1 MREIFPTG
9 TKGSTMK
16 QYRKVLTF
24 GSVVLAVGI
33 VLGFELDSVIS
44 WDNTAESLRKLE
56 DAYLMINERYVQEV
70 SSSQLTESAIHGM
83 LDELDPHSIY
93 IDAEAMTRVREDFEA
108 SFDGIGI
115 AFEIIAG
122 PNGMDTVA
130 VLNPL
135 PGGPSET
142 VGMLSGDRIIAV
154 DDSSAIG
161 FSSGDVERTL
171 KGPRGTRVKVTVRR
185 PGYEEPL
192 DFVITRDRIPF
203 WTMDAHY
210 MLDDETGYIRLNR
223 FARTTYSE
231 FMEGMDV
238 LRQQGMRRL
247 VLDLRDNAGGFMEM
261 AVQIADE
268 FLKDGQMIVEARSR
282 HGEYNQQNYART
294 GDGFEQGPLMVLVN
308 ENSASASEIVA
319 GAVQDHDRALV
330 VGRRTF
336 GKGLVQKQFPLPD
349 GSALRIT
356 ISRFYTPS
364 GRLIQTPYTTGQS
377 DDYYASKLDR
387 YRLEKTLTMSEIQ
400 DTVPD
405 SLKYTT
411 AGGRTVFGGGGILPD
426 VIVYPDSLSGFA
438 RAVIGQSQD
447 NAFARAW
454 LDRNGVAFQEEWG
467 ARRDDFVKDFAFAP
481 GEFDAFLVFLDTH
494 GIHVAPDGSPEL
506 FRTDGEGRWFS
517 RSEVARDRELL
528 MTRIKAR
535 IGQRTYDRGMWYET
549 ISDADQVL
557 QEAMQLWGQVEGASL
572 R

>member
-1 MREIFPTG
+1 
-9 TKGSTMK
+9 MK
-16 QYRKVLTF
+16 QYRKVFTF
-24 GSVVLAVGI
+24 GAVVLTVGI
-33 VLGFELDSVIS
+33 VLGFELGSVIS

-70 SSSQLTESAIHGM
+70 SSSQLTESAINGM
-83 LDELDPHSIY
+83 LNDLDPHSIY
-93 IDAEAMTRVREDFEA
+93 IDAEAMKKVREDFDA

-135 PGGPSET
+135 PGGPSEA
-142 VGMLSGDRIIAV
+142 VGMLSGDRIVAV

-171 KGPRGTRVKVTVRR
+171 KGPRGTKVKVTVRR

-192 DFVITRDRIPF
+192 DFVITRDKIPF

-231 FMEGMDV
+231 FLEGMDA

-268 FLKDGQMIVEARSR
+268 FLTDGQMIVEARSR
-282 HGEYNQQNYART
+282 HEQYNQQNYARS
-294 GDGFEQGPLMVLVN
+294 GDGFEQGPLMILVN

-330 VGRRTF
+330 IGRRTF
-336 GKGLVQKQFPLPD
+336 GKGLVQKQFPLRD
-349 GSALRIT
+349 DSALRIT

-364 GRLIQTPYTTGQS
+364 GRLIQTPYTTGQT

-387 YRLEKTLTMSEIQ
+387 HRLERTLTMSEIQ
-400 DTVPD
+400 DTMPD

-411 AGGRTVFGGGGILPD
+411 SGGRTVFGGGGVLPD
-426 VIVYPDSLSGFA
+426 IIVYPDSLSAFS
-438 RAVIGQSQD
+438 RTVIGQSQD
-447 NAFARAW
+447 NTFAREW
-454 LDRNGVAFQEEWG
+454 IDRNGVTFQEEWG
-467 ARRDDFVKDFAFAP
+467 ERRDDFSKNFAFDP
-481 GEFDAFLVFLDTH
+481 DEFDNFLAFLDQH
-494 GIHVAPDGSPEL
+494 SIHVVPDGSPEL
-506 FRTDGEGRWFS
+506 SRTDREGGEGRWFS
-517 RSEVARDRELL
+517 RSEAEGDRELL

-549 ISDADQVL
+549 MGDVDHVL
-557 QEAMQLWGQVEGASL
+557 QEAMQLWNHAEATPL

>member
-1 MREIFPTG
+1 
-9 TKGSTMK
+9 MK
-16 QYRKVLTF
+16 KYRKVFTF

-33 VLGFELDSVIS
+33 VLGFELGSIIS

-56 DAYLMINERYVQEV
+56 NAYLMINERYVQDV
-70 SSSQLTESAIHGM
+70 SSSELTESAINGM
-83 LDELDPHSIY
+83 LNELDPHSIY
-93 IDAEAMTRVREDFEA
+93 IDAEAMKKVREDFDA
-108 SFDGIGI
+108 SFEGIGI

-135 PGGPSET
+135 PGGPSES
-142 VGMLSGDRIIAV
+142 VGMLSGDRIVAV
-154 DDSSAIG
+154 NDSSAIG
-161 FSSGDVERTL
+161 FSSEDVTRTL

-185 PGYEEPL
+185 PGYEDLL
-192 DFVITRDRIPF
+192 DFVITRDKIPF
-203 WTMDAHY
+203 WTMDARY

-231 FMEGMDV
+231 FLEGMDV

-268 FLKDGQMIVEARSR
+268 FLMDGQMIVEARSR
-282 HGEYNQQNYART
+282 HEEYNQQNYART

-336 GKGLVQKQFPLPD
+336 GKGLVQKQFPLRD
-349 GSALRIT
+349 GSAMRIT

-364 GRLIQTPYTTGQS
+364 GRLIQTPYTTGQT

-387 YRLEKTLTMSEIQ
+387 YRLERTLTMSEIQ
-400 DTVPD
+400 DTMPD

-411 AGGRTVFGGGGILPD
+411 AGGRIVFGGGGILPD
-426 VIVYPDSLSGFA
+426 VIVYPDSLSAFA
-438 RAVIGQSQD
+438 RTVVGQLQD

-454 LDRNGVAFQEEWG
+454 LDRNGVTFQEEWG
-467 ARRDDFVKDFAFAP
+467 ERRDDFATDFAFDP
-481 GEFDAFLVFLDTH
+481 DEFDVFLAFLDQRD
-494 GIHVAPDGSPEL
+494 IHVAPDGSAEL
-506 FRTDGEGRWFS
+506 SRTDGEGRWFS
-517 RSEVARDRELL
+517 RSEVESDRELL

-549 ISDADQVL
+549 ISDVDHVL
-557 QEAMQLWGQVEGASL
+557 QEAMQLWDRVEEAPL